1 MSPWR
6 SMSRDAQMRRPFFV
20 PPASRRPCPGQ
31 SPARRTLHAACQLLR
46 TAGVPP
52 ALSGVRARGNL
63 DKQDGQDFS
72 EGSPPRRQ
80 GHKEGG
86 AAGEAVF
93 FRVVGVPAARFTAP
107 AQTHGQTGGNQSPQW
122 AWNLTPCIAYTRC
135 RGTCVKWIARSG
147 DWRSQGRAAVPAN
160 PAPSRQRRGAIACQN
175 VPISSHTMGD
185 RA

>member
-1 MSPWR
+1 M
-6 SMSRDAQMRRPFFV
+6 
-20 PPASRRPCPGQ
+20 
-31 SPARRTLHAACQLLR
+31 
-46 TAGVPP
+46 
-52 ALSGVRARGNL
+52 

-107 AQTHGQTGGNQSPQW
+107 AQTHGQTGGNQSPQL

-135 RGTCVKWIARSG
+135 GGTCVKGIARS
-147 DWRSQGRAAVPAN
+147 
-160 PAPSRQRRGAIACQN
+160 
-175 VPISSHTMGD
+175 H
-185 RA
+185 